1 MTGSGQ
7 YFRAHILQTTAK
19 RVPFLPG
26 FLRQAKISN
35 FDVPLDIQKHIFRFE
50 IPIDN
55 PLLMQI
61 LYSKQNLNKIFFGL
75 LLFKTDDSPL
85 QIKQLS
91 TGAVLKNHDIVL
103 LSFYELFHVS
113 EEGECNAIVNL
124 SLVLDELDFIFYFL
138 FFYEFCTEEGA
149 IHSVSGQVH
158 FTESSHSY
166 TFQHTI

>member
-1 MTGSGQ
+1 MAGSGQ
-7 YFRAHILQTTAK
+7 YFRAHILQTATK
-19 RVPFLPG
+19 RVSFLPG

-61 LYSKQNLNKIFFGL
+61 LDSKQNLNKIFFGL

-91 TGAVLKNHDIVL
+91 AGAVLKNHDVVL
-103 LSFYELFHVS
+103 LGLYELFHVG
-113 EEGECNAIVNL
+113 EEGEGNVIVDL
-124 SLVLDELDFIFYFL
+124 SLVLDELVFIFYFL
-138 FFYEFCTEEGA
+138 FFYEFCAEEGA
-149 IHSVSGQVH
+149 VHPVS
-158 FTESSHSY
+158 S
-166 TFQHTI
+166 